1 MINTRGLTVR
11 TRCMTAT
18 FSALTPLAPLPR
30 LIVAVAR
37 RRALEATARI
47 ALPCAALACAG
58 SLVIARYAS
67 GAPRALTLV
76 LVVPALHQLVWAKRR
91 AAEAPLPL
99 AMEVDRRLD
108 ARAAVVTAAELAL
121 GGVSASTEFRERIAV
136 DARKALENRHPREV
150 TAPLSKRARG
160 GLLASVALLAV
171 GIAAPVPRV
180 VRPPPVAV
188 RVTRDATA
196 ADAARAAAE
205 ALSAAA
211 QQDSDHAPQLASVAA
226 AARALARDLEVGV
239 ARDDA
244 LARAD
249 ELDRSAEEALS
260 WARDPRRQAAVDAAL
275 SELTDPETAA
285 LRDALA
291 RGDMARVDEAVRALA
306 DQREAASRQRA
317 MEALSRAAAAARSA
331 GANDLARALDDEQ
344 GLLRRRGASNELA
357 RSIAQALGDTPAARR
372 IAEHLA
378 RNGSDQELSRA
389 LDEVMREFD
398 RGLTDEERRRIAQ
411 QMARMAAQADPGSR
425 ANFERAGRAM
435 SPEEARAAMR
445 ALLEAMRNGSL
456 DRTRAGNAARAGGA
470 ARGDLA
476 RLRVG
481 LQTGRTPGRAQGAP
495 GSGSPGAGGRG
506 GDHDPGHIETAG
518 HTAALSRP
526 GFVAPARGAAD
537 PRNPGVP
544 VSVEHIDTTG
554 ARAVTPDESRIR
566 QAAPSALHGI
576 ERTPVPE
583 AYRRQVRVY
592 FGS

>member
-1 MINTRGLTVR
+1 MINPRGQTVC
-11 TRCMTAT
+11 TECMSDP
-18 FSALTPLAPLPR
+18 FSALSPFAPLPR

-37 RRALEATARI
+37 RRALEATAKM
-47 ALPCAALACAG
+47 ALPCAALASAG

-67 GAPRALTLV
+67 CAPRALTLV
-76 LVVPALHQLVWAKRR
+76 LVVPALRRLLWARRR

-121 GGVSASTEFRERIAV
+121 GGVSATSELGEKISL
-136 DARKALENRHPREV
+136 DARNALENKLPRDV
-150 TAPLSKRARG
+150 VSPLTRRAKG
-160 GLLASVALLAV
+160 SLAASAVLLAAGL
-171 GIAAPVPRV
+171 AAPVPRV
-180 VRPPPVAV
+180 ERRRPATV
-188 RVTRDATA
+188 RVARDTSA
-196 ADAARAAAE
+196 ADAAREAAE

-226 AARALARDLEVGV
+226 AARALAHDLEVGV
-239 ARDDA
+239 AREDA

-344 GLLRRRGASNELA
+344 DLLRRRGASNELA

-398 RGLTDEERRRIAQ
+398 RGLTADERRRIAQ

-435 SPEEARAAMR
+435 SAEEARAAMR

-506 GDHDPGHIETAG
+506 GDHDPGHIDTTG

-554 ARAVTPDESRIR
+554 AQAVTPDESRIR